1 MKTERASR
9 GVNGNDKVDSMSKS
23 VTRLYIGGVP
33 KNATAEMIVAR
44 FAAVPNIKVVEVNT
58 CLKCESH

>member
-1 MKTERASR
+1 M
-9 GVNGNDKVDSMSKS
+9 NGNDKVDSMSKS